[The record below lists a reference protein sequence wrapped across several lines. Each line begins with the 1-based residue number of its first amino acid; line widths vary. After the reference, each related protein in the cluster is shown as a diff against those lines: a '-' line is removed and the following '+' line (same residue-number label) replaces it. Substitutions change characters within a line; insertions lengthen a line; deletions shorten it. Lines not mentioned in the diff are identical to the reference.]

1 MAETTAT
8 DRDGVAAGEGRTE
21 KRLVGRA
28 LMHWDRLRG
37 ERRYPSVVDYENG
50 APPYEPADVFVI
62 RIRDSELADE
72 IVYAGDALTTALG
85 RDPVG
90 RKAIE
95 VLPSSTEMG
104 LSFCRAAARL
114 GKPIAD
120 IGQFTNADGDEVCY
134 RSILL
139 PLSSDADTV
148 DHVLSAFSFKIMD

>member
-1 MAETTAT
+1 MPEKKTLQSGAAT
-8 DRDGVAAGEGRTE
+8 LEERIE

-28 LMHWDRLRG
+28 LLHWESLRG

-72 IVYAGDALTTALG
+72 VVYAGDALATALG

-90 RKAIE
+90 RRAIE

-104 LSFCRAAARL
+104 LSFCRAAAQL

-120 IGQFTNADGDEVCY
+120 IGQFTNADGAEVCY

-139 PLSSDADTV
+139 PLSQDAVKV
-148 DHVLSAFSFKIMD
+148 DHVLGAFSFKFME